1 VRGPPRGLR
10 TTSAEAHEI
19 SPPEAPARPE
29 AQVGPPPPVRYSTP
43 GTRCNLPSK
52 SFGQEQDALD
62 YAREAA
68 ATFRHPYAVWWIWQ
82 GRVRLVRRF
91 EPPATKPA

>member
-1 VRGPPRGLR
+1 MN
-10 TTSAEAHEI
+10 
-19 SPPEAPARPE
+19 RPYH
-29 AQVGPPPPVRYSTP
+29 ATP
-43 GTRCNLPSK
+43 GTRCSLPSK
-52 SFGQEQDALD
+52 SFAGEAGALA

-68 ATFRHPYAVWWIWQ
+68 ATFRHPYAVWWICH